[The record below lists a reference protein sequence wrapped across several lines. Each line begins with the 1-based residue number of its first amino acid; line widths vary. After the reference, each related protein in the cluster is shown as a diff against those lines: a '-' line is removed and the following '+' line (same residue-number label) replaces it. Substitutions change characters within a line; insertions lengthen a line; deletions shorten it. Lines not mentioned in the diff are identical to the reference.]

1 MKNLIE
7 SFKSK
12 LDQAE
17 ESIHELE
24 NRSFEIIQINKKKKK
39 QRRKPTG
46 FMGYQDN
53 NRRKEQKIYLKERRP
68 KTFQKLREQQ
78 TSRYMRPKR
87 P

>member
-24 NRSFEIIQINKKKKK
+24 NRSFEII
-39 QRRKPTG
+39 
-46 FMGYQDN
+46 
-53 NRRKEQKIYLKERRP
+53 
-68 KTFQKLREQQ
+68 
-78 TSRYMRPKR
+78 
-87 P
+87 

>member
-24 NRSFEIIQINKKKKK
+24 NRSFVSVQLE
-39 QRRKPTG
+39 
-46 FMGYQDN
+46 
-53 NRRKEQKIYLKERRP
+53 EQNDKNFLKEEKWRVF
-68 KTFQKLREQQ
+68 KELME
-78 TSRYMRPKR
+78 
-87 P
+87 

>member
-39 QRRKPTG
+39 NREESLQDLWDIKITIEERNRKS
-46 FMGYQDN
+46 
-53 NRRKEQKIYLKERRP
+53 I
-68 KTFQKLREQQ
+68 
-78 TSRYMRPKR
+78 
-87 P
+87 

>member
-46 FMGYQDN
+46 FMVYQDN
-53 NRRKEQKIYLKERRP
+53 NRRKEQKIYLKERRL
-68 KTFQKLREQQ
+68 KTSKNG
-78 TSRYMRPKR
+78 KR
-87 P
+87 NRHPDI

>member
-39 QRRKPTG
+39 IREESLQDLWDIKITIEERNRKS
-46 FMGYQDN
+46 
-53 NRRKEQKIYLKERRP
+53 I
-68 KTFQKLREQQ
+68 
-78 TSRYMRPKR
+78 
-87 P
+87 